1 MQEITVCSIASGAA
15 APAAQAMHRHSL
27 ATEIWWVSEGL
38 LDIEA
43 GTQRIALQPGE
54 LLLLPTGVWH
64 RLCSE
69 PSVPCSWHRAV
80 VAVPDV
86 GCGEVFR
93 LQPKN
98 PRYISSLFMELERL
112 YPEDPGKSALIASLL
127 LKEADQVMRHVPE
140 ALFMAP
146 LQHELEE
153 TCHLPFS
160 LEAAAQFAGM
170 SKYHFSRKFKEA
182 CGLSPLQFVIHCRVA
197 RAEKLLKETS
207 QPLSSIASACGYHS
221 ATQFHAVFTRI
232 IGETPMRYRKAHQ
245 AHFGNGGVSIE

>member
-27 ATEIWWVSEGL
+27 TAEIWWVSEGL
-38 LDIEA
+38 LNIEA
-43 GTQRIALQPGE
+43 GTQHISLQSGE

-64 RLCSE
+64 RLCSG
-69 PSVPCSWHRAV
+69 PSVPCNWHRAV
-80 VAVPDV
+80 VAVPADGYGKV
-86 GCGEVFR
+86 YR

-98 PRYISSLFMELERL
+98 PRYIRSLFIELERL
-112 YPEDPGKSALIASLL
+112 HPEDPEKSALIASLL
-127 LKEADQVMRHVPE
+127 LKEAVQGVRHVPE
-140 ALFMAP
+140 ALSMVP

-160 LEAAAQFAGM
+160 LETAAQFMGM

-182 CGLSPLQFVIHCRVA
+182 CGLSPLQFVIQCRVT

-207 QPLSSIASACGYHS
+207 QPLATIASACGYHS

-232 IGETPMRYRKAHQ
+232 IGETPMRYRKAHR
-245 AHFGNGGVSIE
+245 AHIGNGGRSIE